1 MAARKKEWRTIRKAR
16 RNSTVTRAE
25 VTKAIKAVMALR
37 GTDQH
42 PSFKKPADIARK

>member
-1 MAARKKEWRTIRKAR
+1 MAAKKEWRTIKTAR
-16 RNSTVTRAE
+16 RNSSVTRAE

-42 PSFKKPADIARK
+42 PSAKKASDPSRK